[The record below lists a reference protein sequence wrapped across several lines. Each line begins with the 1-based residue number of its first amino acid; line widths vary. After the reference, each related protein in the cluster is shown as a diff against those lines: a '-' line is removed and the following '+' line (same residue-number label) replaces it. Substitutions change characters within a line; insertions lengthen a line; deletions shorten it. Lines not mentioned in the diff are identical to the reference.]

1 MPLPL
6 PHLLLPGMMMTR
18 MRLRTRTLRGLSRL
32 LPRVL
37 FVKVLITL
45 AHLALREITMV
56 VRVVMALVLTL
67 KMMTLYISIIEVVIK
82 DSNCITVKPVFL
94 IFDCDLMEFFVPY
107 TPSCRDLWMF
117 CEMCPPPHP

>member
-45 AHLALREITMV
+45 AHLALREITVV

-82 DSNCITVKPVFL
+82 DSWVIGSYGLPWVLTGPTRPLLTAVFL
-94 IFDCDLMEFFVPY
+94 TAIGFLAHLAV
-107 TPSCRDLWMF
+107 
-117 CEMCPPPHP
+117 

>member
-6 PHLLLPGMMMTR
+6 PHLLLPDMMMTR
-18 MRLRTRTLRGLSRL
+18 MGLRTRTLRGLRRL

-67 KMMTLYISIIEVVIK
+67 KMMTLHISIIEVVIK
-82 DSNCITVKPVFL
+82 DSNCIL
-94 IFDCDLMEFFVPY
+94 QSNLC
-107 TPSCRDLWMF
+107 S
-117 CEMCPPPHP
+117 

>member
-45 AHLALREITMV
+45 AHLALREITVV

-67 KMMTLYISIIEVVIK
+67 KMMIK
-82 DSNCITVKPVFL
+82 GKMFPTEDTYAVSLCRQ
-94 IFDCDLMEFFVPY
+94 FF
-107 TPSCRDLWMF
+107 TESR
-117 CEMCPPPHP
+117 

>member
-1 MPLPL
+1 M
-6 PHLLLPGMMMTR
+6 
-18 MRLRTRTLRGLSRL
+18 
-32 LPRVL
+32 L

-82 DSNCITVKPVFL
+82 DSNCDTVKPVFL

-107 TPSCRDLWMF
+107 TLSCRDLWMF

>member
-67 KMMTLYISIIEVVIK
+67 KMMTLYIYQLLKSLLRIPIVLQ
-82 DSNCITVKPVFL
+82 SNLC
-94 IFDCDLMEFFVPY
+94 
-107 TPSCRDLWMF
+107 S
-117 CEMCPPPHP
+117 